1 MVEECPTARDG
12 KRCSI
17 TEQLTMTVKC
27 ISIQHLFRD
36 EKSKKKIVIIKMI
49 TEKNKTKKKKQS
61 DFVLV
66 SIPTDDLSV
75 EWEILIG

>member
-1 MVEECPTARDG
+1 
-12 KRCSI
+12 
-17 TEQLTMTVKC
+17 
-27 ISIQHLFRD
+27 
-36 EKSKKKIVIIKMI
+36 MI

>member
-1 MVEECPTARDG
+1 
-12 KRCSI
+12 
-17 TEQLTMTVKC
+17 MTVKC

-49 TEKNKTKKKKQS
+49 AKKKKEKKEKES